1 MKPNAHGLPHTE
13 ANQPL
18 PIALSEAQMC
28 VARRELSVATSRALG
43 VSRLLH
49 LGLTRW
55 RQSHRRLGSGRSP
68 SPVVATRPSVATP
81 GALRG
86 APRFV
91 RGGGRWRRAI
101 PPPAST
107 TARTYPNSSVH

>member
-28 VARRELSVATSRALG
+28 ALLAASYPLPPAALG

-91 RGGGRWRRAI
+91 RGGGRWGRAI

-107 TARTYPNSSVH
+107 TERTYQNSSVN